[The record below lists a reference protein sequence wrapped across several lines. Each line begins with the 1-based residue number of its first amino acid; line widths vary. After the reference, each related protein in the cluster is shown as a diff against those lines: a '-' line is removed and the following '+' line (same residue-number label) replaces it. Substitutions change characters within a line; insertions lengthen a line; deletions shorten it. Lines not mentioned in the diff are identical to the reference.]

1 MVSIQKA
8 EVLQESCRQ
17 RTCGSGGVEGDRT
30 LLSYAVG
37 QGKVGCLGITPGH
50 MNRLRTQALG
60 LCCTRE
66 KEDKSQVVDKLIHAD
81 IKMIL
86 VLNRVNSNLDADFR
100 LLRSAAILF

>member
-1 MVSIQKA
+1 
-8 EVLQESCRQ
+8 
-17 RTCGSGGVEGDRT
+17 
-30 LLSYAVG
+30 
-37 QGKVGCLGITPGH
+37 

-100 LLRSAAILF
+100 LLKSAAILF